1 MYSEM
6 WLRTT
11 VLQHLNSIQDQSAR
25 VYFKQFKNLGLL
37 LSHALISSFTIKLQ
51 KKHIHKH
58 YRDAEEKPQCHCSYP
73 DKPGVHCS
81 KHGPVREHSFMDLF
95 NIIHHPA

>member
-11 VLQHLNSIQDQSAR
+11 GLQHLNSIQDQSAQ

-51 KKHIHKH
+51 K
-58 YRDAEEKPQCHCSYP
+58 
-73 DKPGVHCS
+73 
-81 KHGPVREHSFMDLF
+81 
-95 NIIHHPA
+95 NIYTNTIEMQKRNLNATALTQISQESTVPNMAL